1 MLDYEGKLDKI
12 KEIYDQINEDAEDI
26 EGAELSG
33 RVIVDEDLL
42 GKVEDMLYLED
53 ADLNEVSSETYKIG
67 EDLSLSKFLGAFV
80 EEIIEMQEEYDIEI
94 DMLKKFNF
102 EVDEIA
108 LESIVK
114 LKMKRKEDV
123 NES

>member
-1 MLDYEGKLDKI
+1 MLDYEGKLNKI
-12 KEIYDQINEDAEDI
+12 KEIYDQINEDVEDI
-26 EGAELSG
+26 EGAELSS
-33 RVIVDEDLL
+33 RVIVDEGLL
-42 GKVEDMLYLED
+42 GKIEDILYLED

-67 EDLSLSKFLGAFV
+67 EDLSLPKFLGAFV

-102 EVDEIA
+102 EVDERA

-114 LKMKRKEDV
+114 LKMKRKEDA